1 MAVQDARHY
10 RRQKRL
16 GLMPIFNLGKIA
28 HISLES
34 ENRMHPSV
42 RKSITGTGNVNTFQ
56 IKTLVVVK

>member
-1 MAVQDARHY
+1 
-10 RRQKRL
+10 
-16 GLMPIFNLGKIA
+16 MPIFNLGKIA

-42 RKSITGTGNVNTFQ
+42 RKSITETGNVSTFQ